1 MTKYVTNRHYVKR
14 LNDLL
19 KNQEMSFSSF
29 AYAFLQRY
37 EYKINKV
44 KDIKS
49 PIGYM
54 TVCLYE
60 FIGNYEYLKEE
71 VSCCKPVG
79 YLPTYDIAEYES
91 YSVLD
96 ELDDNYSY

>member
-1 MTKYVTNRHYVKR
+1 
-14 LNDLL
+14 
-19 KNQEMSFSSF
+19 
-29 AYAFLQRY
+29 
-37 EYKINKV
+37 
-44 KDIKS
+44 
-49 PIGYM
+49 M